1 MSLEPSQDGNLFIVD
16 RLKEILKVRGFQVAP
31 AELEGSLLA
40 HEAVADVGV
49 VGVPDPYSQEVPAAF
64 VVLSAKF
71 AEAAKRDAEEGKRIK
86 ESIAQVR
93 ALAPGWLTEAHR
105 SWFDSTCLQGRRGT
119 NGSTAGSISSTLYP
133 EIRVGKF
140 S

>member
-31 AELEGSLLA
+31 AELEGFLLG

-64 VVLSAKF
+64 VVLSVKF
-71 AEAAKRDAEEGKRIK
+71 AEAAKRDPKEGQRIK
-86 ESIAQVR
+86 ESIAKVR
-93 ALAPGWLTEAHR
+93 IITPICPSGA
-105 SWFDSTCLQGRRGT
+105 QG
-119 NGSTAGSISSTLYP
+119 SAQ
-133 EIRVGKF
+133 
-140 S
+140 